1 MMKNKNNRRINAD
14 VLQQLANLPGEPVN
28 GKKTKNS
35 KIIKCRAIVFERQMT
50 DIFEIIF

>member
-1 MMKNKNNRRINAD
+1 MMKNENDHGMNAAT
-14 VLQQLANLPGEPVN
+14 LQQLASLPGESVN
-28 GKKTKNS
+28 SKRAKES